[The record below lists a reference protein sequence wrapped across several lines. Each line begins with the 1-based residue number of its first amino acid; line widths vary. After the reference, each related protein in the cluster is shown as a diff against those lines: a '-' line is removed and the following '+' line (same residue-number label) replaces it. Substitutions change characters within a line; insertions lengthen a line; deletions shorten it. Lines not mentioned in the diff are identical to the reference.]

1 MRNKYPDM
9 YMAERN
15 KKESR
20 VIGEERNVS
29 SNQGKLVIALFNERH
44 DMRDKLTIQNARDEL
59 FNVKILLTGCFFVL

>member
-1 MRNKYPDM
+1 M

-20 VIGEERNVS
+20 VVGEER
-29 SNQGKLVIALFNERH
+29 NQGKLVIALFNERH

-59 FNVKILLTGCFFVL
+59 FIVKILLTGCFFVL